1 MFELSTP
8 KWLWLALILPIYWAY
23 YFYIIRKNRPRI
35 HHSRIDIMK
44 KIAGHSSYWPIIIVA
59 IHSLMVASIIFA
71 LAGPRFSFKRQQIS
85 GKGIDIMMAIDVS
98 GSMEAIDFKPKN
110 RLESAKK
117 VAEYF
122 INKRKNDRI
131 GIVKF
136 AENAYTQCPLTLD
149 YNILMKILAEIK
161 IDKEAQGTAIGM
173 GIATSVA
180 RLKDSKAKSKIIIL
194 ITDGRNNTGAID
206 PLTAANLAKTF
217 GIKIY
222 AIGVGK
228 RGYAEIPVQDP
239 IYGKRYQKI
248 KVDVDMDALNK
259 IAVETGT
266 KKAYRAHNTRELKA
280 IIDNID
286 KMEKTEIKI
295 KNYYHYQELFPY
307 FILFSI
313 FLLVLEIWFRLVNKK
328 FLP

>member
-1 MFELSTP
+1 MFELSNP
-8 KWLWLALILPIYWAY
+8 KWLWLALIIPIYWAY
-23 YFYIIRKNRPRI
+23 YYYIIRKKRPRI
-35 HHSRIDIMK
+35 HHSRIDILK
-44 KIAGHSSYWPIIIVA
+44 KVSVHSSYWSIFLVA
-59 IHSLMVASIIFA
+59 VHSLMILSIIFA
-71 LAGPRFSFKRQQIS
+71 LSGPRFSFKRQQIS

-117 VAEYF
+117 VASYF

-136 AENAYTQCPLTLD
+136 AENAFTQCPLTLD
-149 YNILMKILAEIK
+149 YNILMKILSDVK
-161 IDKEAQGTAIGM
+161 IDKKAQGTAIGL
-173 GIATSVA
+173 GIATAVA

-194 ITDGRNNTGAID
+194 ITDGRNNTGEID

-222 AIGVGK
+222 TIGVGK

-239 IYGKRYQKI
+239 VFGKRYQKI
-248 KVDVDMDALNK
+248 KVDVDMDVLNK
-259 IAVETGT
+259 IANETGT
-266 KKAYRAHNTRELKA
+266 KKAYRAHNTAELKD

-286 KMEKTEIKI
+286 KLEKTEIKI

-307 FILFSI
+307 FILLSI
-313 FLLVLEIWFRLVNKK
+313 LLLIIELWFRIINKK
-328 FLP
+328 ILP

>member
-1 MFELSTP
+1 MFELSNP
-8 KWLWLALILPIYWAY
+8 KWLWLAFILPIYWAY
-23 YFYIIRKNRPRI
+23 YFYIIRKKRPRI
-35 HHSRIDIMK
+35 HHSRIDILK
-44 KIAGHSSYWPIIIVA
+44 KVAGHSSYWPLLLVA
-59 IHSLMVASIIFA
+59 IHSLMIFSIIFA
-71 LAGPRFSFKRQQIS
+71 LAGPRFSYKKQQIS

-117 VAEYF
+117 VAKYF

-149 YNILMKILAEIK
+149 YNILMKILSDIK
-161 IDKEAQGTAIGM
+161 IDKEAQGTAIGL
-173 GIATSVA
+173 GIANSVA
-180 RLKDSKAKSKIIIL
+180 RLKDSKAKSKVIIL
-194 ITDGRNNTGAID
+194 ITDGRNNTGEID
-206 PLTAANLAKTF
+206 PLTATNLAKTF

-248 KVDVDMDALNK
+248 KVDVDMASLNK
-259 IAVETGT
+259 IAQETGT
-266 KKAYRAHNTRELKA
+266 KKAYRAHNSEELKN

-307 FILFSI
+307 FILVSI
-313 FLLVLEIWFRLVNKK
+313 LLLIIELWFTIINPK